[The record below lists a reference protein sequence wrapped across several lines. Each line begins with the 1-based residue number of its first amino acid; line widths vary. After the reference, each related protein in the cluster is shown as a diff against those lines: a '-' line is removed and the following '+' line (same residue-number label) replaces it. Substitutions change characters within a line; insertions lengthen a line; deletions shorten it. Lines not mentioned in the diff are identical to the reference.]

1 MSNKWNTIIGQI
13 KLEHYVPSNLE
24 YKKCLDI
31 KESIEISDYL
41 IKEVFAREKKDNRI
55 KQKLKI
61 KHQSFIHIFL
71 IVVKLILLEANNG
84 ANLEVIAS
92 QIITLKIKGIG
103 NNNILGHP
111 DNFKAEN

>member
-1 MSNKWNTIIGQI
+1 MLNIFILKLKMSNKWNTIIGQI
-13 KLEHYVPSNLE
+13 EK
-24 YKKCLDI
+24 
-31 KESIEISDYL
+31 
-41 IKEVFAREKKDNRI
+41 VFAREKKDNRI

-111 DNFKAEN
+111 DNFKVEY